1 MSQSM
6 QNLAASLES
15 LEEEI
20 GLEDLSQLLTDM
32 LLVCSA
38 RIVGDTPNSWTVKT
52 EIVNGEVT
60 AITDVALSEINIVK

>member
-6 QNLAASLES
+6 KNFAATLEL

-20 GLEDLSQLLTDM
+20 GLEDLSQLLADM
-32 LLVCSA
+32 LLVCSV
-38 RIVGDTPNSWTVKT
+38 RVVGDAPNNWTVKT

-60 AITDVALSEINIVK
+60 AITDAALSKVNVL

>member
-6 QNLAASLES
+6 ENFAATLEL

-20 GLEDLSQLLTDM
+20 GLEDLSQLLADM
-32 LLVCSA
+32 LLVCST
-38 RIVGDTPNSWTVKT
+38 RIVGDAPNNWTVKT

-60 AITDVALSEINIVK
+60 AITDAALSKVNVL

>member
-6 QNLAASLES
+6 QNLAASLQS

-20 GLEDLSQLLTDM
+20 GLEDLSQLLADM

-38 RIVGDTPNSWTVKT
+38 RIVGDSPNNWTVK
-52 EIVNGEVT
+52 NRHC
-60 AITDVALSEINIVK
+60 

>member
-20 GLEDLSQLLTDM
+20 GLEDLSQLLADM

-38 RIVGDTPNSWTVKT
+38 RIVGDASNNWTVKT

-60 AITDVALSEINIVK
+60 AITDAGLSKVKVG

>member
-6 QNLAASLES
+6 QNLTASLQS

-20 GLEDLSQLLTDM
+20 GLEDLSQLLADM

-38 RIVGDTPNSWTVKT
+38 RIVGDSPNNWTVKT
-52 EIVNGEVT
+52 DIVNGEVT
-60 AITDVALSEINIVK
+60 AITDIALSKIKVDK

>member
-6 QNLAASLES
+6 KNFAATLEL

-20 GLEDLSQLLTDM
+20 GLEDLSQLLADM

-38 RIVGDTPNSWTVKT
+38 RVVGDVPNNWTVKT
-52 EIVNGEVT
+52 EIINGEVT
-60 AITDVALSEINIVK
+60 AITDAALSKVNVL

>member
-20 GLEDLSQLLTDM
+20 GLEDLSQLLADM

-38 RIVGDTPNSWTVKT
+38 RIVGDAPNNWTVKT
-52 EIVNGEVT
+52 DIVNGEVT
-60 AITDVALSEINIVK
+60 AITDIALSKVKVDK

>member
-6 QNLAASLES
+6 QNWAASLES
-15 LEEEI
+15 IEEEI
-20 GLEDLSQLLTDM
+20 GLEDLSQLLADM

-38 RIVGDTPNSWTVKT
+38 RIVGDAPNNWTVKT

-60 AITDVALSEINIVK
+60 AITDTALSKVKIG

>member
-6 QNLAASLES
+6 QNLATSLQS

-20 GLEDLSQLLTDM
+20 GLEDLSQLLADM

-38 RIVGDTPNSWTVKT
+38 RIVGDTPNNWTVKT

-60 AITDVALSEINIVK
+60 AITDAALSKVKIG

>member
-20 GLEDLSQLLTDM
+20 GLEDLSQLLADM

-38 RIVGDTPNSWTVKT
+38 RIVGDAPNNWTVKT

-60 AITDVALSEINIVK
+60 AITDTALSKVKIG

>member
-6 QNLAASLES
+6 ENFAATLEL

-20 GLEDLSQLLTDM
+20 GLEDLSQLLADM
-32 LLVCSA
+32 LLVCST
-38 RIVGDTPNSWTVKT
+38 RIVGDVPNNWTVKT

-60 AITDVALSEINIVK
+60 AITDAALSKVNIL